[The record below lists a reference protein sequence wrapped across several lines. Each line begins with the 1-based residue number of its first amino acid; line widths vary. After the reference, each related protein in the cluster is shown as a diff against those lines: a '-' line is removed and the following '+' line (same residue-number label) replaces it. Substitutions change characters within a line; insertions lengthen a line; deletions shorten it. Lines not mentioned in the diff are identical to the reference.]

1 MIALKNE
8 RVYTSLYQLRKG
20 KSGGLA
26 FKYFYMIYRVGRT
39 GREEKRFPENAGFAP
54 VAGPIFGPLSERHIS
69 KSDFQNEIS
78 GSALLDIQLTLL
90 CVWSGFIYPRIR
102 TFDRKKIWRSL
113 FQKEAV
119 EILFI
124 KNRSWNEAEV
134 NFLPREK
141 LSRPDYLDCLKNE
154 AKSGDMAVLEIR
166 SL

>member
-90 CVWSGFIYPRIR
+90 CVCGVDSFIPELEHLIEKK
-102 TFDRKKIWRSL
+102 FDGLFSKKKPLKSCSSKIVREMKLRSTSSP
-113 FQKEAV
+113 E
-119 EILFI
+119 
-124 KNRSWNEAEV
+124 KN
-134 NFLPREK
+134 F
-141 LSRPDYLDCLKNE
+141 PDQITWI
-154 AKSGDMAVLEIR
+154 A
-166 SL
+166 